1 MTRYIAILALF
12 IGLGGCAT
20 TTTVDLHAREQ
31 KRKLFLA
38 QALLGENR
46 VAAAKGLLSDICAA
60 PGVPGVTDEALFRLA
75 LIDLEPGEQKI
86 VTGKAGKNLEKL
98 VRDYPG
104 SSWKAH
110 AMTIKGLIE
119 AYDGA
124 VEEKA
129 ELEKSVR
136 SLKSANLSLTKENK
150 ELKQDMEK
158 LKDLELD
165 LERKKKR

>member
-1 MTRYIAILALF
+1 MTRYIAIIALF

-20 TTTVDLHAREQ
+20 TKAVDLRAQEQ
-31 KRKLFLA
+31 KKRLLLA
-38 QALLGENR
+38 QVLLEENR
-46 VAAAKGLLSDICAA
+46 AAAAKGLLSDICAA

-75 LIDLEPGEQKI
+75 LMELEAGEQKI
-86 VTGKAGKNLEKL
+86 VTGKAGKNLDKL
-98 VRDYPG
+98 VKDYPN
-104 SSWKAH
+104 SPWKAH
-110 AMTIKGLIE
+110 AVTIKGLIE

-136 SLKSANLSLTKENK
+136 NLKSANLSLAKENK
-150 ELKQDMEK
+150 DLKQDMEK
-158 LKDLELD
+158 LKNLELD